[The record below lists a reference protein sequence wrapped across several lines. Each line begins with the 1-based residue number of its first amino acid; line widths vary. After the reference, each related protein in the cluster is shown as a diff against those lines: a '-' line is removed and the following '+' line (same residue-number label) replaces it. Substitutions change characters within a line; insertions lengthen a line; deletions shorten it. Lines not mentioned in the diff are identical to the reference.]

1 MGGLVRYFDEI
12 KSRLI
17 IKTIHVI
24 IMIVIIIVLEII
36 LQLYGYAW
44 FGI

>member
-17 IKTIHVI
+17 IKPIHVI
-24 IMIVIIIVLEII
+24 IMIVVIIVLEII